1 MFKVET
7 TQILLEVE
15 ELTVEFPGVG
25 TKDKVIGGISFA
37 LQKGEVVGLV
47 GESGSG
53 KSLTGLSI
61 IGLLPVTARI
71 TNGNIIYHQ
80 SNSSLSLLDAS
91 VRWNKIRGA
100 EIAMI
105 FQEPMT
111 ALNPIMSCGSQISE
125 VLQQHHGI
133 SVDAAKQEVLKF
145 FEKVHIK
152 DPGRVY
158 DSYPHQLSGGQ
169 RQRIVI
175 AMALCCNPSLLI
187 ADEPTSSL
195 DVTVQRSILEIFK
208 ELKAGWGGTIL
219 FISHDLQAVAEIA
232 DRVLIMQNGT
242 IVEQGSIDDVFRNPQ
257 HPYTQELINSIP
269 KGERSL
275 RNISED
281 ARPLLAAKKLS
292 TWFPVNQSFLVKSKR
307 IVKAIQEIDIEVF
320 EGETLGIVGESGSGK
335 TTLGKSLL
343 LLEKPSNGNVTYKS
357 VPIAHLDKGEW
368 KALRKD
374 LQIIFQD
381 PYSSLNPLIPVG
393 EAIAEPM
400 KYHGIAKNR
409 ALRIQ
414 KVLDLLQLVGLD
426 ESHFGR
432 FPNELSGGQRQ
443 RICIARALALE
454 PKLIICDECV
464 SALDVSVQRQ
474 ILDLLISLQEKFC
487 LTYIFISH
495 DLQVIRYLC
504 NRVVVMSE
512 GKIVETGQI
521 DEICN
526 TPKHPYTKKLLQSA
540 FGNENKIF
548 QPNH

>member
-105 FQEPMT
+105 FQEPLT